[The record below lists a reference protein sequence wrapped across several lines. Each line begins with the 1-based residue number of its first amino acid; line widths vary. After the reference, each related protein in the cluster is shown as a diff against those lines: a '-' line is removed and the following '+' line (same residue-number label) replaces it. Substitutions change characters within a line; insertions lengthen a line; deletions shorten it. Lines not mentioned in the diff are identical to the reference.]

1 MVTSWRPCRLGRVPN
16 VPGPFGCG
24 WPVELPAERRRANA
38 VVGQAQGRRAIP
50 HKACGQMSSDS
61 PHFMGGRSYRALDY
75 LGPRL
80 SLLYIPSRLAGVW
93 VDTIFGNRESAA
105 IPRLVY

>member
-1 MVTSWRPCRLGRVPN
+1 MATSWRPCRLGRVPD
-16 VPGPFGCG
+16 VPGPFGYGLSSCRLNG
-24 WPVELPAERRRANA
+24 GERMPWW
-38 VVGQAQGRRAIP
+38 GRRKGAAIP

-80 SLLYIPSRLAGVW
+80 NLLYIPSRLTGVW